1 MKRLTETE
9 QQLVLSNIDIAQKA
23 VARELRAQPKA
34 TYEELLSSAYYALC
48 EVAIGSHQG
57 ERFRSIAFT
66 ACRRR
71 IWLDQIRLHRNH
83 IGKYPLIRKMIN
95 EVSDVPN
102 ILDRLVSTEDLVR
115 VISALPGLDPRPK
128 QVLGLIL
135 NGITQT
141 EIAVKLHLDISTVSR
156 HVTRGVTRL
165 KKKLSL
171 EYVKKA

>member
-1 MKRLTETE
+1 
-9 QQLVLSNIDIAQKA
+9 
-23 VARELRAQPKA
+23 
-34 TYEELLSSAYYALC
+34 
-48 EVAIGSHQG
+48 
-57 ERFRSIAFT
+57 
-66 ACRRR
+66 
-71 IWLDQIRLHRNH
+71 
-83 IGKYPLIRKMIN
+83 MIN